1 MSEGMMTRLFAEM
14 DEIAHELRTE
24 PHQIPDHDQTALR
37 QLQKRRHPDLTKK
50 QWLALFTVWGE
61 HDKARQDAE
70 QAATRARIWE
80 ERRNLFVRRAFMS
93 QDPESARAIDVQ
105 LAEIARTMGFQ

>member
-14 DEIAHELRTE
+14 DKIAHELRTE

-37 QLQKRRHPDLTKK
+37 QLQKRRHPDLTKE

-61 HDKARQDAE
+61 HDKARRKPSRRW
-70 QAATRARIWE
+70 RASKFIRY
-80 ERRNLFVRRAFMS
+80 RPSL
-93 QDPESARAIDVQ
+93 
-105 LAEIARTMGFQ
+105 LRTQISWRVGKTGNR